1 MNGTQYLLS
10 AICDLS
16 SHSSQGENDGCGLNQ
31 LNIQEIVIGG
41 LSMGGQIVMEFCRLY
56 PERVRGVLLAA
67 TFPRAEKEEGKRN
80 RAKMADRLLREGME
94 TYAEEVLPKM
104 VAPRNI
110 YAAEPSVPI
119 TKAHWRV

>member
-67 TFPRAEKEEGKRN
+67 TFPRAKQKRVS
-80 RAKMADRLLREGME
+80 E
-94 TYAEEVLPKM
+94 TERKWRIACWVRVWRKTPKKCCLK
-104 VAPRNI
+104 VG
-110 YAAEPSVPI
+110 AAR
-119 TKAHWRV
+119 T

>member
-41 LSMGGQIVMEFCRLY
+41 LLMGGQIVMEFCRLY
-56 PERVRGVLLAA
+56 PERVRGILLAA
-67 TFPRAEKEEGKRN
+67 TSPRAETEEGKRN
-80 RAKMADRLLREGME
+80 RGKMGDRPLRGGKEKYDQEGVAKIG
-94 TYAEEVLPKM
+94 
-104 VAPRNI
+104 
-110 YAAEPSVPI
+110 AARKKE
-119 TKAHWRV
+119 AHPAAA